1 MLKRI
6 AQSQPKITTDNHAV
20 IYYVLGTLIAL
31 GPFSIDMYLQA
42 FENIAT
48 DFHTTKHAVEL
59 SLTSYFI
66 GISLGQLAYG
76 PIMDKYGRRNP
87 QLIGLLIY
95 IIAAF
100 ACYFATSLT
109 WLVIARF
116 FLAVGASAGMVAS
129 KAVVRDIFKNNM
141 DVARAMSFLM
151 LIMGAAPILAPYAG
165 QLVVNH
171 FNWEYI
177 FLFLG
182 GFSIL
187 MFFNVLFLLPESST
201 PNKKVSLKPLS
212 ILDKYI
218 GILSNPEFFTFS
230 IAGGFTIGAMF
241 AYVSD
246 AAILFQDVYGIENF
260 GLLVGLNALGLIA
273 GSQINRYIIKK
284 IGVLQLTLKISI
296 MLIIIA
302 VLFLINVLTFNNFYA
317 SFVLLFIMMTFLGF
331 QNPNC
336 TSLSLNPFGKKAGR
350 ASALVGSIKMIFGAI
365 TSGVLSGIGI
375 KSALPLA
382 IISLVLYI
390 LSALLLFRYNK
401 RVKLYRNR

>member
-6 AQSQPKITTDNHAV
+6 IQTQPKISTDNHAV

-42 FENIAT
+42 FENIAV
-48 DFHTTKHAVEL
+48 DFKTTKHAVEL

-76 PIMDKYGRRNP
+76 PIMDKFGRRTP

-109 WLVIARF
+109 WLIVARF
-116 FLAVGASAGMVAS
+116 FLAIGASAGMVAS
-129 KAVVRDIFKNNM
+129 KAIVRDIFKNNM

-165 QLVVNH
+165 QLVVNY

-177 FLFLG
+177 FLFLA

-187 MFFNVLFLLPESST
+187 MFFNVLFLLPESGT
-201 PNKKVSLKPLS
+201 PNPKVSLKPLS
-212 ILDKYI
+212 IVEKYF
-218 GILSNPEFFTFS
+218 GIFTNREFFTFS
-230 IAGGFTIGAMF
+230 VAGGFTIGAMF
-241 AYVSD
+241 AYISD
-246 AAILFQDVYGIENF
+246 AAVLFQDVYSIENF

-273 GSQINRYIIKK
+273 GSQINRYVIKK
-284 IGVLQLTLKISI
+284 IGVFQLTLNIS
-296 MLIIIA
+296 LILIAIA
-302 VLFLINVLTFNNFYA
+302 VLFLINVITFNNFYI
-317 SFVLLFIMMTFLGF
+317 SFILLFIMMTCLGF

-365 TSGVLSGIGI
+365 VSSLISAIGL

-382 IISLVLYI
+382 IISLVLYSC
-390 LSALLLFRYNK
+390 SALMLFLYKK
-401 RVKLYRNR
+401 REQMA